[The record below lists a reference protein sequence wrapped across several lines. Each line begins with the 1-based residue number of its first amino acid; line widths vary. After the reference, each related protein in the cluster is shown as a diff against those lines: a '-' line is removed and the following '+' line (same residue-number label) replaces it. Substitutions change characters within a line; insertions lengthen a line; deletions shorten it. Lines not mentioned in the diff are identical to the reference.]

1 VLIEQSVE
9 DFDNGCDLDEGVEGL
24 TGFFPHRKPDVKIS
38 HHVHQPHLENRPLRY
53 MSVGSIPSGEPTL
66 QVFGRLSRGVSSEQA
81 QAELNAVGLRTAADS
96 PETHEHLRPQ
106 LVPYAWLVFDPGG
119 IWLGLALGNAFVV
132 MLIVLV
138 CANVTLLMFARA
150 ATRENE
156 IAVRSALGASRAR
169 IVTQL
174 FVEAL
179 VLAGVAVA
187 VGLVA
192 ARVGLRSLSATMEA
206 ERGQPLPFWMGDSLT
221 PTTVIYA
228 GTLTILTA
236 VIIGVLPALK
246 VTRHGLQDR
255 LRQSTAGGGGFRFG
269 VVWTAVIASQI
280 AATLMFPATALLIAA
295 YSALM
300 MVVCLLACVVPTRR
314 ALRVEPARV
323 LTVEG

>member
-1 VLIEQSVE
+1 MTTTTFTERVGLAERTKESYEKNHAALSAKLKADEWIDE
-9 DFDNGCDLDEGVEGL
+9 LDEVVARAKALDARQEAL
-24 TGFFPHRKPDVKIS
+24 KA
-38 HHVHQPHLENRPLRY
+38 
-53 MSVGSIPSGEPTL
+53 
-66 QVFGRLSRGVSSEQA
+66 EQKA
-81 QAELNAVGLRTAADS
+81 TTAELNAVGLRTAADS

-138 CANVTLLMFARA
+138 CANVALLMFARA

-187 VGLVA
+187 VGLAA

-206 ERGQPLPFWMGDSLT
+206 ERGQPLRSGW
-221 PTTVIYA
+221 
-228 GTLTILTA
+228 
-236 VIIGVLPALK
+236 
-246 VTRHGLQDR
+246 
-255 LRQSTAGGGGFRFG
+255 
-269 VVWTAVIASQI
+269 
-280 AATLMFPATALLIAA
+280 ATA
-295 YSALM
+295 
-300 MVVCLLACVVPTRR
+300 
-314 ALRVEPARV
+314 
-323 LTVEG
+323 